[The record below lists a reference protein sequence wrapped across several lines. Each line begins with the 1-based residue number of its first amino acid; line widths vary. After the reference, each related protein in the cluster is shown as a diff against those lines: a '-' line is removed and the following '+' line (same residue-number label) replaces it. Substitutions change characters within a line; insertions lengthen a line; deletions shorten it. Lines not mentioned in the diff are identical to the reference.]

1 MQKDKNVI
9 FTVKQEDVNAIGQLI
24 VWNQVHRILGDGNLK
39 KPSNCLVCYSDLI

>member
-39 KPSNCLVCYSDLI
+39 GHQIIYCAIWT